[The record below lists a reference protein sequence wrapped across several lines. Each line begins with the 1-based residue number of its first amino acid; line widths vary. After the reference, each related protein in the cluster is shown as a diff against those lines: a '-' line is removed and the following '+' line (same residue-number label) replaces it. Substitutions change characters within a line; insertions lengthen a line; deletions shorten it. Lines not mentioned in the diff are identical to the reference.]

1 MIATRNK
8 GFLGLVVTVSYTG
21 DINTIF
27 IGNDR
32 PVVIRLVLNIGGI
45 VWLVDGECLTNG
57 IREGK
62 TW

>member
-1 MIATRNK
+1 M
-8 GFLGLVVTVSYTG
+8 LSYPG
-21 DINTIF
+21 DINAIF

-32 PVVIRLVLNIGGI
+32 PVVIRPVLNTGGI
-45 VWLVDGECLTNG
+45 VWLVDGERFTNG